1 MTQLVEEARRSSVP
15 MPPRPAAPPRGDE
28 FLAKISHTISRSQQ
42 YFERV
47 QHPEGYWHRPLEA
60 NATMDAEYVF
70 FMHFMG
76 RVDVERQNRI
86 VAHLLA
92 TQLPEGCWSLYPGA
106 PGHLSNTIE
115 AYFAMKL
122 AGLPATNP
130 ALARARAFIL
140 ENGGLAKAQVFT
152 RCFLAYFGQYPWDGL
167 PAMPAELVL
176 LPNWFP
182 INIYEM
188 SSWARGTVVPL
199 VVLMAKR
206 PYVPIPAEHGC
217 QELWVNPPAPADYA
231 FPPDK
236 ESLVSWRN
244 FFLGLDRVLKLLG
257 KSPVKPLRERALR
270 KCAEWIL
277 SHQDVNGGWGGIQP
291 AMVNS
296 VMALRV
302 LGYADEHPA
311 VAKGIQAIEDFV
323 IEEGDQ
329 LFFQPCVSPTWDTA
343 LAAKA
348 LLDSGMEPDAPIL
361 QKASDWL
368 IANQIFAPGDWSIK
382 NPDLEPGGWAFEF
395 ANDWYPDTD
404 DTAVILMVLKRIR
417 ATDERAKERALTRGL
432 NWTLGMQSRNG
443 GWGAF
448 DTDNLRELF
457 NKIPFADMEAM
468 LDQPTADLT
477 GRHLELMG
485 DFGYDVE
492 MRRAKRGLAFLKQI
506 QEPNGSWWGR
516 WGVNYIYGTWSVLS
530 GLRSIGEDLSQP
542 YIRQS
547 VAWLKSRQNEDGGW
561 GETCDTYGDA
571 SLAGKGPSTP
581 SQTAW
586 ALLGLLAGE
595 DALSPELVRGIEYL
609 TRTQLDDGTWDEL
622 HFTGTGFPRHF
633 YLRYYMYRNYFPL
646 MALGLFRN
654 RAEAHLEHQAANGH
668 AVGNGHA
675 NGNGSGIAAANGN
688 GHDHTATSAPA

>member
-1 MTQLVEEARRSSVP
+1 MESMDRSIEEARATERPFAARSAVRS
-15 MPPRPAAPPRGDE
+15 RRDE
-28 FLAKISHTISRSQQ
+28 FLAKLDHTINRSQE
-42 YFERV
+42 YFRRE
-47 QHPEGYWHRPLEA
+47 QHATGYWHRPLEA
-60 NATMDAEYVF
+60 NATMDAEYIF

-76 RVDVERQNRI
+76 RVNAERQERI
-86 VAHLLA
+86 AAHLLA
-92 TQLPEGCWSLYPGA
+92 TQLEDGSWALYPDA

-115 AYFAMKL
+115 AYFALKL
-122 AGLPATNP
+122 AGRPASLPA
-130 ALARARAFIL
+130 LEKARRFIL
-140 ENGGLAKAQVFT
+140 ERGGAAKAGVFT
-152 RCFLAYFGQYPWDGL
+152 RIFLAYFGQFPWDGV
-167 PAMPAELVL
+167 PSMPAELIL
-176 LPNWFP
+176 LPHWFP

-199 VVLMAKR
+199 LGLLAKR
-206 PYVPIPAEHGC
+206 PFIRIPEDRGVAELF
-217 QELWVNPPAPADYA
+217 QRPPTPADYA
-231 FPPDK
+231 FRRSADAF
-236 ESLVSWRN
+236 SWHN
-244 FFLGLDRVLKLLG
+244 FFLVVDKTLKVLG
-257 KSPVKPLRERALR
+257 RIPVAPLRARAL
-270 KCAEWIL
+270 AAAGDWIL
-277 SHQDVNGGWGGIQP
+277 AHQDVNGGWGGIQP

-296 VMALRV
+296 VMALRA
-302 LGYADEHPA
+302 LGYADDHPA

-323 IEEGDQ
+323 IEEGDD

-348 LLDSGMEPDAPIL
+348 LLDSGTPNDDPAL
-361 QKASDWL
+361 QRAAEWL
-368 IANQIFAPGDWSIK
+368 LENQIFKGGDWQVK

-404 DTAVILMVLKRIR
+404 DTAVILMVLRRI
-417 ATDERAKERALTRGL
+417 AMTDERHKAHAIQRGM

-485 DFGYDVE
+485 EYGYDLE
-492 MRRAKRGLAFLKQI
+492 MRRAKRALAFI
-506 QEPNGSWWGR
+506 RRTQEPDGSWWGR

-530 GLRSIGEDLSQP
+530 GLRAIGEDLRQP
-542 YIRQS
+542 YVRRA
-547 VAWLKSRQNEDGGW
+547 VAWLKSRQNDDGGW
-561 GETCDTYGDA
+561 GETCDSYFDP
-571 SLAGKGPSTP
+571 SLAGRGPSTA

-595 DALSPELVRGIEYL
+595 DELSPELVRGIDYL
-609 TRTQLDDGTWDEL
+609 TRGQQRDGTWDEL

-646 MALGLFRN
+646 MALGLFRA
-654 RAEAHLEHQAANGH
+654 RAETAASVRE
-668 AVGNGHA
+668 AEA
-675 NGNGSGIAAANGN
+675 S
-688 GHDHTATSAPA
+688 SA

>member
-1 MTQLVEEARRSSVP
+1 MTQLAEEVRRSAVP
-15 MPPRPAAPPRGDE
+15 FPPRPTAPPRGDE
-28 FLAKISHTISRSQQ
+28 FLAKVTHTIERSQQ
-42 YFERV
+42 YFARA
-47 QHPEGYWHRPLEA
+47 QHPEGYWHQPLEA
-60 NATMDAEYVF
+60 NATMDAQYVF

-76 RVDVERQNRI
+76 RVDAERQTRI
-86 VAHLLA
+86 VAHLLS
-92 TQLPEGCWSLYPGA
+92 TQLPDGSWALYPGA

-122 AGLPATNP
+122 AGLLPNNP

-140 ENGGLAKAQVFT
+140 EHGGLAKAQVFT

-206 PYVPIPAEHGC
+206 PRVPIPAEHGV
-217 QELWVNPPAPADYA
+217 QELWVRPPAPADYA
-231 FPPDK
+231 FPADT
-236 ESLVSWRN
+236 EQLLTWRN
-244 FFLGLDRVLKLLG
+244 FFLGLDRVVKLLG
-257 KSPVKPLRERALR
+257 KSPVKPLRARALR
-270 KCAEWIL
+270 KCTDWIL

-302 LGYADEHPA
+302 LGFADDHPA

-323 IEEGDQ
+323 VEEGDQ

-348 LLDSGMEPDAPIL
+348 LLDSGMEPDAPML

-417 ATDERAKERALTRGL
+417 TTNERAKERALTRGL

-485 DFGYDVE
+485 DFGYDAD
-492 MRRAKRGLAFLKQI
+492 MRRAKRGLAFLKKI

-530 GLRSIGEDLSQP
+530 GLRAIGEDLNQA
-542 YIRQS
+542 YVRHS

-561 GETCDTYGDA
+561 GETCDSYGDPA
-571 SLAGKGPSTP
+571 LAGKGPSTP

-595 DALSPELVRGIEYL
+595 DALGPEVVRGIDYL
-609 TRTQLDDGTWDEL
+609 ASTQRADGTWDEL
-622 HFTGTGFPRHF
+622 YFTGTGFPRHF

-646 MALGLFRN
+646 MALGLFRTG
-654 RAEAHLEHQAANGH
+654 AEAHLARQTTNGH
-668 AVGNGHA
+668 T
-675 NGNGSGIAAANGN
+675 
-688 GHDHTATSAPA
+688 TA

>member
-1 MTQLVEEARRSSVP
+1 MAYLIEEAART
-15 MPPRPAAPPRGDE
+15 AAPVPPPSRVTAGPRGDE
-28 FLAKISHTISRSQQ
+28 FLAKVSHTIGRAQD
-42 YFERV
+42 YFHRE

-76 RVDVERQNRI
+76 RVNVGRQDRI
-86 VAHLLA
+86 VTHLLA
-92 TQLPEGCWSLYPGA
+92 TQLADGSWSLYPGA

-122 AGLPATNP
+122 AGKPATDP
-130 ALARARAFIL
+130 ALARARAFIIAH
-140 ENGGLAKAQVFT
+140 GGLAKAGVFT

-167 PAMPAELVL
+167 PAMPPEIVL
-176 LPNWFP
+176 LPAWFP

-199 VVLMAKR
+199 VVLMSQR
-206 PYVPIPAEHGC
+206 PHVAIADQQGVS
-217 QELWVNPPAPADYA
+217 ELWVSPPTPADYA
-231 FPPDK
+231 FAPDA
-236 ESLVSWRN
+236 EPFTWRN
-244 FFLGLDRVLKLLG
+244 FFLTLDRGLKLLG
-257 KSPVKPLRERALR
+257 KIPAKPLRKRALA
-270 KCAEWIL
+270 KAADWIL

-302 LGYADEHPA
+302 LGYADDHPA

-323 IEEGDQ
+323 IEEGKQ

-348 LLDSGMEPDAPIL
+348 LLDSGTAADAPAL
-361 QKASDWL
+361 TKACDWL
-368 IANQIFAPGDWSIK
+368 MANQIFQPGDWSIK

-404 DTAVILMVLKRIR
+404 DTAVILMVLRRI
-417 ATDERAKERALTRGL
+417 AGVDERAKQRSIRRGL

-485 DFGYDVE
+485 DYGYDRD
-492 MRRAKRGLAFLKQI
+492 MRPVKRALAFI
-506 QEPNGSWWGR
+506 RRTQEPSGAWWGR

-530 GLRSIGEDLSQP
+530 GLRAIGEDLHQA
-542 YIRQS
+542 YVKRA
-547 VAWLKSRQNEDGGW
+547 VAWLKSRQNDDGGW
-561 GETCDTYGDA
+561 GESCDTYADPA
-571 SLAGKGPSTP
+571 LAGRGPSTP

-595 DALSPELVRGIEYL
+595 DALSPELVRGIDHL
-609 TRTQLDDGTWDEL
+609 TRTQAADGTWDEL

-646 MALGLFRN
+646 MALGLFRS
-654 RAEAHLEHQAANGH
+654 RAEAYAGAHG
-668 AVGNGHA
+668 
-675 NGNGSGIAAANGN
+675 
-688 GHDHTATSAPA
+688 

>member
-1 MTQLVEEARRSSVP
+1 MERSNEEARVIERPFSARHAER
-15 MPPRPAAPPRGDE
+15 PRRDE
-28 FLAKISHTISRSQQ
+28 FLAKVDHAITASQG
-42 YFERV
+42 YFRRE
-47 QHPEGYWHRPLEA
+47 QHATGYWHRPLEA
-60 NATMDAEYVF
+60 NATMNAEYIF

-76 RVDVERQNRI
+76 RVNPERQARI
-86 VAHLLA
+86 VQNLLA
-92 TQLPEGCWSLYPGA
+92 NQLDDGSWSLYPDA
-106 PGHLSNTIE
+106 SGHLSNTIE
-115 AYFAMKL
+115 AYFALKL
-122 AGLPATNP
+122 AGTPASHE
-130 ALARARAFIL
+130 A
-140 ENGGLAKAQVFT
+140 LAKACRFILAHGGLEKAGVFT
-152 RCFLAYFGQYPWDGL
+152 RIFLAYFGQFPWDGV
-167 PAMPAELVL
+167 PAMPAELIL
-176 LPNWFP
+176 LPSWFP

-199 VVLMAKR
+199 LILMAKR
-206 PYVPIPAEHGC
+206 PAIAIAPEHAIP
-217 QELWVNPPAPADYA
+217 ELWCTPPEHADYA
-231 FPPDK
+231 FSRSA
-236 ESLVSWRN
+236 ETFSWRN
-244 FFLGLDRVLKLLG
+244 FFLVLDKTLKLLG
-257 KSPVKPLRERALR
+257 RIPARPLRARALERAG
-270 KCAEWIL
+270 AWIV

-296 VMALRV
+296 VMALRA
-302 LGYADEHPA
+302 LGYPDEHPA

-348 LLDSGMEPDAPIL
+348 LLDSGTPADDPAL
-361 QKASDWL
+361 QKAAEWL
-368 IANQIFAPGDWSIK
+368 LENQIFAGGDWQVK

-404 DTAVILMVLKRIR
+404 DTAVILMVLRRIHV
-417 ATDERAKERALTRGL
+417 AHERAKARAIQRGL

-485 DFGYDVE
+485 DYGYDRD
-492 MRRAKRGLAFLKQI
+492 MRPVKRALAFI
-506 QEPNGSWWGR
+506 RRTQEPSGAWWGR

-530 GLRSIGEDLSQP
+530 GLRAIGEDLHQA
-542 YIRQS
+542 YVKRA
-547 VAWLKSRQNEDGGW
+547 VAWLKSRQNDDGGW
-561 GETCDTYGDA
+561 GESCDTYADPA
-571 SLAGKGPSTP
+571 LAGRGPSTP

-595 DALSPELVRGIEYL
+595 DALSPELVRGIDHL
-609 TRTQLDDGTWDEL
+609 TRTQAADGTWDEL

-646 MALGLFRN
+646 MALGLFRS
-654 RAEAHLEHQAANGH
+654 RAEAYAGAHG
-668 AVGNGHA
+668 
-675 NGNGSGIAAANGN
+675 
-688 GHDHTATSAPA
+688 

>member
-1 MTQLVEEARRSSVP
+1 MTQVAEEARRISAVP
-15 MPPRPAAPPRGDE
+15 FPPRPTAPPRGDE
-28 FLAKISHTISRSQQ
+28 FLAKVTHTIDRSQK
-42 YFERV
+42 YFERE

-60 NATMDAEYVF
+60 NATMDAQYVF

-76 RVDVERQNRI
+76 RVDAERQDRI

-92 TQLPEGCWSLYPGA
+92 TQLPDGSWSLYPGA

-115 AYFAMKL
+115 AYAAMKM
-122 AGLPATNP
+122 AGLPADNP

-140 ENGGLAKAQVFT
+140 NNGGLAKAQVFT

-176 LPNWFP
+176 LPSWFP

-199 VVLMAKR
+199 VVLMAKK
-206 PYVPIPAEHGC
+206 PYVPIPAGRGVE
-217 QELWVNPPAPADYA
+217 ELWVRPPAVEDYA
-231 FPPDK
+231 FPPDAQN
-236 ESLVSWRN
+236 LLSWRN

-270 KCAEWIL
+270 KCADWIL

-302 LGYADEHPA
+302 LGYADDHPA
-311 VAKGIQAIEDFV
+311 IVKGIQAIEDFV

-348 LLDSGMEPDAPIL
+348 LLDSGMAPDAPML
-361 QKASDWL
+361 QKAADWL

-395 ANDWYPDTD
+395 ANEWYPDTD
-404 DTAVILMVLKRIR
+404 DTAVILMVLNRIR
-417 ATDERAKERALTRGL
+417 TADDKAKRRALTRGL

-448 DTDNLRELF
+448 DTDNLQELF

-485 DFGYDVE
+485 DFGYDLD
-492 MRRAKRGLAFLKQI
+492 MRRAKRGLAFLKKV

-530 GLRSIGEDLSQP
+530 GLRAIGEDLSQP
-542 YIRQS
+542 YVRQS

-561 GETCDTYGDA
+561 GETCDSYGDA

-586 ALLGLLAGE
+586 ALLALLAGE
-595 DALSPELVRGIEYL
+595 DALSPELVRGIEHL
-609 TRTQLDDGTWDEL
+609 ARTQMDDGTWDEL

-646 MALGLFRN
+646 MALGIFRT
-654 RAEAHLEHQAANGH
+654 RAEAHLARQAANG
-668 AVGNGHA
+668 ANGH
-675 NGNGSGIAAANGN
+675 GGSG
-688 GHDHTATSAPA
+688 HDA

>member
-1 MTQLVEEARRSSVP
+1 MTQVAEEARRATTVP
-15 MPPRPAAPPRGDE
+15 LPSRPTAAPRGDE
-28 FLAKISHTISRSQQ
+28 FLAKVSHTINRSQE
-42 YFERV
+42 YFERE

-60 NATMDAEYVF
+60 NATMDAEYIF

-76 RVDVERQNRI
+76 RVNVERQNRI

-92 TQLPEGCWSLYPGA
+92 TQLPAGSWSLYPGA

-130 ALARARAFIL
+130 ALARARTFIL
-140 ENGGLAKAQVFT
+140 ANGGLAKAQVFT

-176 LPNWFP
+176 LPSWFP
-182 INIYEM
+182 INLYEM

-206 PYVPIPAEHGC
+206 PYVSIAPEQGVP
-217 QELWVNPPAPADYA
+217 ELWVKPPALADYA
-231 FPPDK
+231 FPPDAR
-236 ESLVSWRN
+236 LVSWRN
-244 FFLGLDRVLKLLG
+244 FFLTLDRVLKLLG

-270 KCAEWIL
+270 KAADWIL

-302 LGYADEHPA
+302 LGYADDHPA

-348 LLDSGMEPDAPIL
+348 LLDSGVAPDAPVL

-368 IANQIFAPGDWSIK
+368 IANQIFKPGDWSIK

-404 DTAVILMVLKRIR
+404 DTAVILMVLKRIT
-417 ATDERAKERALTRGL
+417 ATDERAKEHALRRGL
-432 NWTLGMQSRNG
+432 NWTLGMQSRND

-485 DFGYDVE
+485 DFGYDTE
-492 MRRAKRGLAFLKQI
+492 MRQVRRALDFIKRT
-506 QEPNGSWWGR
+506 QEPSGSWWGR

-530 GLRSIGEDLSQP
+530 GLRAIGEDSSQP

-547 VAWLKSRQNEDGGW
+547 VAWLKSRQNDDGGW
-561 GETCDTYGDA
+561 GETCDSYGDA
-571 SLAGKGPSTP
+571 GLAGRGASTP

-586 ALLGLLAGE
+586 AVLGLLAGE
-595 DALSPELVRGIEYL
+595 EVLSPEVVRGIEHL
-609 TRTQLDDGTWDEL
+609 SRVQQQDGTWDAL

-646 MALGLFRN
+646 MALGLFRA
-654 RAEAHLEHQAANGH
+654 RAEAQMSCQA
-668 AVGNGHA
+668 GNGTGNDHA
-675 NGNGSGIAAANGN
+675 
-688 GHDHTATSAPA
+688 TA